1 MIPTHISGTTSL
13 CLIIGDPVSHSLTPR
28 MHNAGY
34 SALQLD
40 YCMAAAHVRE
50 ADLKSAMAGVRA
62 LSVRALSVTMPHK
75 IALCPLVDIL
85 DPVAA
90 TIGAINTVVNTEGSL
105 TGYNTDWLGILRP
118 LEKRL
123 SLQGRRVA
131 VLGAGGAAQAAAYA
145 CCTSGASVTILN
157 RSSDKAMR
165 LARAHDCS
173 WGALAPSTDM
183 EYYDVV
189 INTTPVGMGQLRDQS
204 PMTASQFRSH
214 HLVFE
219 TIYDPRETLLLR
231 HAQAAGCTII
241 RGEEMFLEQGAA
253 QFELHTGQVAPRDAM
268 QHAIRTRDFANL

>member
-1 MIPTHISGTTSL
+1 
-13 CLIIGDPVSHSLTPR
+13 
-28 MHNAGY
+28 
-34 SALQLD
+34 
-40 YCMAAAHVRE
+40 
-50 ADLKSAMAGVRA
+50 
-62 LSVRALSVTMPHK
+62 
-75 IALCPLVDIL
+75 
-85 DPVAA
+85 
-90 TIGAINTVVNTEGSL
+90 
-105 TGYNTDWLGILRP
+105 
-118 LEKRL
+118 
-123 SLQGRRVA
+123 
-131 VLGAGGAAQAAAYA
+131 
-145 CCTSGASVTILN
+145 
-157 RSSDKAMR
+157 
-165 LARAHDCS
+165 
-173 WGALAPSTDM
+173 M